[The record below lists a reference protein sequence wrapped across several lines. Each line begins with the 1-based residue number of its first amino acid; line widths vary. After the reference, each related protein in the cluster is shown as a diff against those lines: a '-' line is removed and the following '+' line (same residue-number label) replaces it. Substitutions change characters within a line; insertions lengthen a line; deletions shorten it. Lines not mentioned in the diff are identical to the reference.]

1 MRSKGYENTKIS
13 EILEAGQIG
22 KGQFYYYFSSKHELG
37 LDVIDYFFESF
48 NKELI
53 EGILCCQKSPKIRFN
68 EMLEYVINDQKLKQ
82 AKSGCVFGNFALEMS
97 EHDESF
103 RSKISGVF
111 EAWIEKL
118 KLVLEEMIK
127 SSGPIDSSET
137 HKLAQGVVAM
147 LEGGILMMKNKQDIN
162 VIVDVAELAR
172 GLVKTFVQA
181 HSYQKEESNH

>member
-37 LDVIDYFFESF
+37 LDVIDYFFQSF
-48 NKELI
+48 NSELI
-53 EGILCCQKSPKIRFN
+53 EKILCCQKSPEIRFN

-82 AKSGCVFGNFALEMS
+82 AKCGCVFGNFALEMS

-103 RSKISGVF
+103 RSKVNGVF
-111 EAWIEKL
+111 EVWIEKL

-127 SSGPIDSSET
+127 SSEPIDSSET
-137 HKLAQGVVAM
+137 YKLAQGIVAM
-147 LEGGILMMKNKQDIN
+147 LEGGILMMKNKQDVN
-162 VIVDVAELAR
+162 VLEDVAELAR
-172 GLVKTFVQA
+172 GLVNTFVQA
-181 HSYQKEESNH
+181 HSYKKE